1 MDVCLTDKIFVE
13 TIFKD
18 HLLIGDPT
26 IITDKNFLAL
36 NTIAMRIY
44 NTNDLNKDDI
54 ECLKYLLCICNLLYN
69 RTDLEV
75 LPIEDGFYDLLLEKY
90 KEYDKNFQVGSAVVE
105 FKSMVPR
112 EPGFIEPQ
120 NPIVYHKPMPES
132 KDEISGLVRKS
143 IMLNDSNSQ
152 PTVDFYNTV
161 QSPIYYDSTGMTKRT
176 RDTQHNHPSLV
187 GTLDK
192 CKFVFVTDAIKAGC
206 ADDPN
211 VKILERDFFAKHINA
226 GIIRS
231 DQKLE
236 MVLELKYD
244 GISVEAD
251 CTNVVES
258 ARTRGDTGIGVATD
272 ITPILKGYPFKHASS
287 MIGQNPIGVKFEA
300 IMTRSQL
307 YSFNIARGKSYANCR
322 TAIIGLFGN
331 LDAPLYRDYITLIP
345 LALDRDDVPQIPN
358 RGVEI
363 LYLNDVFISNG
374 EPLRHCIIT
383 GTPDECLF
391 YIKKYLEEAK
401 LARDYLNFAYDGI
414 VVSYLDET
422 IRNKLGRENFINKYS
437 MAVKFDPMSKVT
449 TFRGYTYEVG
459 QNGNITPMIHYDPVE
474 FYGTIHTKC
483 SGASLA
489 RFLDL
494 GLSYGDHIEVTY
506 RNDVMPYVTRPD
518 CEYNRNN
525 PNPMIEPPEICPVCG
540 TPLEISDSGK
550 NLVCPN
556 WECKGRK
563 VARTANMLA
572 KMNLKGFGEQ
582 MIDAINKFTL
592 RELINLDMDYLA
604 PRIGEGNAKNFIE
617 LMNRLKTEPI
627 YDYMIVGS
635 LGFTGIASKKWQ
647 VIFQNRTL
655 TDIIDAYTNDKLEEV
670 LMFNT
675 GIGPSTI
682 QIIDDEMEFFI
693 EDLIFITTMKN
704 VVSSFG
710 VKAKKQIRFSGCRN
724 QQLEEQL
731 INAGYDAD
739 SSLGVTKKTDI
750 LIVPYEGYT
759 SSKTKKMT
767 GEGQLIVPISDFIAN
782 MSKYL

>member
-1 MDVCLTDKIFVE
+1 MIMETSLTDKIFVE
-13 TIFKD
+13 TLFKG
-18 HLLIGDPT
+18 HLLVGDPT
-26 IITDKNFLAL
+26 VITDNNIKAL
-36 NTIAMRIY
+36 NAIAMRIY
-44 NTNDLNKDDI
+44 NIPELNSDDI
-54 ECLKYLLCICNLLYN
+54 ECLKYLLLTCNLLYN

-75 LPIEDGFYDLLLEKY
+75 LPIEDGVYDLLLEKY

-105 FKSMVPR
+105 FKSMIPR
-112 EPGFIEPQ
+112 EPGFVEPQ
-120 NPIVYHKPMPES
+120 NPIIYHKPIPEP
-132 KDEISGLVRKS
+132 KDEISDYVRKT
-143 IMLNDSNSQ
+143 IMINEPLVN
-152 PTVDFYNTV
+152 FCNTV

-192 CKFVFVTDAIKAGC
+192 CKFVFIADAIKAGC
-206 ADDPN
+206 VDDPN

-226 GIIRS
+226 GIIKPN
-231 DQKLE
+231 QKLE

-287 MIGQNPIGVKFEA
+287 MIGQNPVGVKFEA

-307 YSFNIARGKSYANCR
+307 YNFNIAKGKSYANCR

-331 LDAPLYRDYITLIP
+331 LDAPLFRDYITLIP
-345 LALDRDDVPQIPN
+345 LAIDRDDVPQIPN

-374 EPLRHCIIT
+374 EPLRHCVIT
-383 GTPDECLF
+383 GTVDECLF

-414 VVSYLDET
+414 VVSYMDEN
-422 IRNKLGRENFINKYS
+422 IRAILGRENFINKYS
-437 MAVKFDPMSKVT
+437 MAVKFDPMSKIT
-449 TFRGYTYEVG
+449 TFRGYTFEVG

-489 RFLDL
+489 RFLEL
-494 GLSYGDHIEVTY
+494 NLAYGDHIEVTY
-506 RNDVMPYVTRPD
+506 RNDVMPYVTKPD

-525 PNPMIEPPEICPVCG
+525 PNPVIEPPELCPVCG
-540 TPLEISDSGK
+540 TLLEISNSGK
-550 NLVCPN
+550 NLVCTN

-563 VARTANMLA
+563 VSRVANMLA

-582 MIDAINKFTL
+582 MIEAIDKYSL
-592 RELINLDMDYLA
+592 KELISLDIEYLA
-604 PRIGEGNAKNFIE
+604 PRIGEGNAKNFVE

-627 YDYMIVGS
+627 YDYLIVGS

-647 VIFQNRTL
+647 IIFQNMTL
-655 TDIIDAYTNDKLEEV
+655 IDLINAYTNGVLEEA
-670 LMFNT
+670 LLCKN
-675 GIGPSTI
+675 GIGPTTI
-682 QIIDDEMEFFI
+682 NIINDEMEFYI
-693 EDLIFITTMKN
+693 DDLVYITTMKN
-704 VVSSFG
+704 VVNSFG
-710 VKAKKQIRFSGCRN
+710 VKAKKEIRFSGCRN

-731 INAGYDAD
+731 INDGYDAD

-750 LIVPYEGYT
+750 LLIPYEGYT
-759 SSKTKKMT
+759 STKTKKMT
-767 GEGQLIVPISDFIAN
+767 GEGQLIVPITDFIAN

>member
-1 MDVCLTDKIFVE
+1 METSIADKIFVRTLFE
-13 TIFKD
+13 G
-18 HLLIGDPT
+18 HLLVGDPT
-26 IITDKNFLAL
+26 VITDINIRAL
-36 NTIAMRIY
+36 NAIAMRLY
-44 NTNDLNKDDI
+44 NESQLNEDDI
-54 ECLKYLLCICNLLYN
+54 ECLKYLLLICNLLYN

-75 LPIEDGFYDLLLEKY
+75 LPIEDGVYDLLLEKY
-90 KEYDKNFQVGSAVVE
+90 KVYDKEFQVGSAVVE
-105 FKSMVPR
+105 FKSMIQR
-112 EPGFIEPQ
+112 EPGFVEPE
-120 NPIVYHKPMPES
+120 NPIIYHKPMEKP
-132 KDEISGLVRKS
+132 KDEISGLVRES
-143 IMLNDSNSQ
+143 IMLNEYNSR
-152 PTVDFYNTV
+152 PPVNFYNTI

-192 CKFVFVTDAIKAGC
+192 CKFVFMVDAIKAGC

-226 GIIRS
+226 GIIRAN
-231 DQKLE
+231 QKLE
-236 MVLELKYD
+236 IVLELKYD

-272 ITPILKGYPFKHASS
+272 ITPILKGYPFKHASC
-287 MIGQNPIGVKFEA
+287 MIGQEPVGVKFEA

-307 YSFNIARGKSYANCR
+307 YNFNIARGKSYANCR

-331 LDAPLYRDYITLIP
+331 LDAPLFRDFITLIP
-345 LALDRDDVPQIPN
+345 LAIDRDDIPQIPN

-414 VVSYLDET
+414 VVSYMDEG
-422 IRNKLGRENFINKYS
+422 IRAKLGRENFINKYS
-437 MAVKFDPMSKVT
+437 MAVKFDPMSKIT
-449 TFRGYTYEVG
+449 TFRGYTFEVG

-489 RFLDL
+489 RFLEL
-494 GLSYGDHIEVTY
+494 NLAYGDHIEVTY
-506 RNDVMPYVTRPD
+506 RNDVMPYVTKPD

-525 PNPMIEPPEICPVCG
+525 PNPAIEPPSLCPVCG
-540 TPLEISDSGK
+540 TLLEVSNSGK
-550 NLVCPN
+550 NLVCTN
-556 WECKGRK
+556 IECKGRK
-563 VARTANMLA
+563 ISRVANMLA

-582 MIDAINKFTL
+582 MIEAIDKYTL
-592 RELINLDMDYLA
+592 RDLVNLDIEYLA
-604 PRIGEGNAKNFIE
+604 PRIGAGNAKNFVE

-627 YDYMIVGS
+627 YDYLIVGS

-647 VIFQNRTL
+647 IIFQNMTL
-655 TDIIDAYTNDKLEEV
+655 IDIINAYTNGVLEEA
-670 LMFNT
+670 LLCKN
-675 GIGPSTI
+675 GIGPATI
-682 QIIDDEMEFFI
+682 DIINDEMEFYI
-693 EDLIFITTMKN
+693 DDLIYITSMKN
-704 VVSSFG
+704 VVNSFG
-710 VKAKKQIRFSGCRN
+710 VKAKKQIRFSGCRD
-724 QQLEEQL
+724 QQIEQL
-731 INAGYDAD
+731 LINDGYDAD

-750 LIVPYEGYT
+750 LLIPYEGYT
-759 SSKTKKMT
+759 STKTKKMT
-767 GEGQLIVPISDFIAN
+767 GEGQMIVPITDFVAN